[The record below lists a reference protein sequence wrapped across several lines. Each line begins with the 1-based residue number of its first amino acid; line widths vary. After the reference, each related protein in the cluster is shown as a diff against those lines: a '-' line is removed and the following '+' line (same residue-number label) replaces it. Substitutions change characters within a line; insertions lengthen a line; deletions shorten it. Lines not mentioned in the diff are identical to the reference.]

1 MRNWLLP
8 EYIEDVL
15 PRDAYRIEKIRR
27 LIMDKLFAHGY
38 QFVMPPLLE
47 YVESL
52 LAGSGSGMNLRMF
65 KVVDQLSGKMM
76 GLRADMTPQA
86 ARIDAHMLNASGVT
100 RLCYA
105 SSVVHTVPDEI
116 TRTREPFQ
124 VGAELYGHSGI
135 ESDLEIQRLLLECL
149 SVSGIQTIHLDLG
162 HIKVFRSLIR
172 DSGIKPECEMELYA
186 ALWAKDVSSLKELV
200 HTGLNTRL
208 DKPVQDALL
217 LLPELYGDNTVLLR
231 ARRYLPDFPEI
242 GEALDQL
249 EHVAREL
256 EPYVGQ
262 IIFDL
267 ADLRGYHYHTG
278 MVFAAYTPGCP
289 APIALGG
296 RYDEIGKSFGRA
308 RPATGFSLDLKQLS
322 RLTDMNDYPMG
333 ILAPWKP
340 EDGNLAEMVQQLRA
354 NGQIVVTEL
363 PGEDDQGRKGC
374 DRTLV
379 FRNGNWEI
387 DPVSPDKVI

>member
-8 EYIEDVL
+8 EYIEDAL

-27 LIMDKLFAHGY
+27 LIMDMLFVHGY
-38 QFVMPPLLE
+38 QLVMPPLLE

-65 KVVDQLSGKMM
+65 KVVDQLSGRMM

-86 ARIDAHMLNASGVT
+86 ARIDAHLLNTNGVT

-124 VGAELYGHSGI
+124 IGAELYGHSEV

-149 SVSGIQTIHLDLG
+149 AVSGIQSIHLDLG
-162 HIKVFRSLIR
+162 HIRVFRSLIR
-172 DSGIKPECEMELYA
+172 RAGIRAEFERELYT
-186 ALWAKDVSSLKELV
+186 ALSAKDTSSLKELAC
-200 HTGLNTRL
+200 TGLDECL
-208 DKPVQDALL
+208 DKTTREALL
-217 LLPELYGDNTVLLR
+217 LLPELYGDQAILTY
-231 ARRYLPDFPEI
+231 ARQHLPDFPEI
-242 GEALDQL
+242 KNALDQL
-249 EHVAREL
+249 EYVAKVL
-256 EPYVGQ
+256 QPYVDKVT
-262 IIFDL
+262 FDL

-278 MVFAAYTPGCP
+278 MVFAAYTRKSPV
-289 APIALGG
+289 AIALGG

-308 RPATGFSLDLKQLS
+308 RPATGFSLDLKLLS
-322 RLTDMNDYPMG
+322 RLTEINDYPQG

-340 EDGNLAEMVQQLRA
+340 QDQELAATIKQLRDA
-354 NGQIVVTEL
+354 GQIVVAEL
-363 PGEDDQGRKGC
+363 PGGNSEEIVGC
-374 DRTLV
+374 DRKLV
-379 FRNGNWEI
+379 LQNGKWE
-387 DPVSPDKVI
+387 VCQLSECG

>member
-27 LIMDKLFAHGY
+27 LIMDMLFVHGY
-38 QFVMPPLLE
+38 QLVMPPLLE

-52 LAGSGSGMNLRMF
+52 LAGSGSGMNLRIF
-65 KVVDQLSGKMM
+65 KVVDQLSGRMM
-76 GLRADMTPQA
+76 GIRADMTPQA
-86 ARIDAHMLNASGVT
+86 ARIDAHLLNANGVT

-105 SSVVHTVPDEI
+105 SSIVHTVPDEI

-149 SVSGIQTIHLDLG
+149 SVSGIQSVCLDLG
-162 HIKVFRSLIR
+162 HIRVFRGLVH
-172 DSGIKPECEMELYA
+172 DSGIKPEFEMELYA
-186 ALWAKDVSSLKELV
+186 ALWAKDTSTLRELV
-200 HTGLNTRL
+200 NTGLSKRL
-208 DKPVQDALL
+208 DKTVREALL
-217 LLPELYGDNTVLLR
+217 LLPELYGDETILAR
-231 ARRYLPDFPEI
+231 ARKTLPGFPDI
-242 GEALDQL
+242 SEALDQL
-249 EHVAREL
+249 EHVAQAL
-256 EPYVGQ
+256 KPYVDR
-262 IIFDL
+262 ITFDL

-278 MVFAAYTPGCP
+278 MVFAAYTRESPV
-289 APIALGG
+289 AIALGG

-322 RLTDMNDYPMG
+322 RLTDINDYPRA

-340 EDGNLAEMVQQLRA
+340 QDDNLTALIGQLRA
-354 NGQIVVTEL
+354 EGHIVVTEL
-363 PGEDDQGRKGC
+363 PGANSREIAGC
-374 DRTLV
+374 DRELV
-379 FRNGNWEI
+379 LQNGEWKI
-387 DPVSPDKVI
+387 CPVSG

>member
-27 LIMDKLFAHGY
+27 LIMDMLFSHGY

-47 YVESL
+47 YVDSL

-65 KVVDQLSGKMM
+65 KVVDQLSGRMM

-86 ARIDAHMLNASGVT
+86 ARIDAHLLDNNGVT

-124 VGAELYGHSGI
+124 VGAELFGHPGI

-162 HIKVFRSLIR
+162 HIRVFRSLIH
-172 DSGIKPECEMELYA
+172 DSGIRPEFETELYA
-186 ALWAKDVSSLKELV
+186 ALWAKDTSSLRELV
-200 HTGLNTRL
+200 LTGLSKRL
-208 DKPVQDALL
+208 DKSVQDALL
-217 LLPELYGDNTVLLR
+217 LLPELYGDDTVLQR
-231 ARRYLPDFPEI
+231 ARQYLPKFPEI
-242 GEALDQL
+242 SEALDQL
-249 EHVAREL
+249 GYVARTL
-256 EPYVGQ
+256 KPYVDR
-262 IIFDL
+262 ITFDL

-289 APIALGG
+289 APVALGG

-322 RLTDMNDYPMG
+322 RLTAINDYPLG

-340 EDGNLAEMVQQLRA
+340 EDEKLTAMIRRLRA
-354 NGQIVVTEL
+354 EGHIVVIEL
-363 PGEDDQGRKGC
+363 PGENGKEISGC
-374 DRTLV
+374 DRQITFL
-379 FRNGNWEI
+379 NGNWEI
-387 DPVSPDKVI
+387 SVITS

>member
-27 LIMDKLFAHGY
+27 LIMDMLFSHGY

-47 YVESL
+47 YVDSL

-65 KVVDQLSGKMM
+65 KVVDQLSGRMM

-86 ARIDAHMLNASGVT
+86 ARIDAHLLDNNDVT

-124 VGAELYGHSGI
+124 VGAELFGHPGI

-162 HIKVFRSLIR
+162 HIRVFRSLIH
-172 DSGIKPECEMELYA
+172 DSGIRPEFETELYA
-186 ALWAKDVSSLKELV
+186 ALWAKDTSSLRELV
-200 HTGLNTRL
+200 LTGLSKRL
-208 DKPVQDALL
+208 DKSVQDALL
-217 LLPELYGDNTVLLR
+217 LLPELYGDDTVLQR
-231 ARRYLPDFPEI
+231 ARQYLPKFPEI
-242 GEALDQL
+242 SEALDQL
-249 EHVAREL
+249 GYVARTL
-256 EPYVGQ
+256 KPYVDR
-262 IIFDL
+262 ITFDL

-289 APIALGG
+289 APVALGG

-322 RLTDMNDYPMG
+322 RLTAINDYPLG

-340 EDGNLAEMVQQLRA
+340 EDEKLTAMIRRLRA
-354 NGQIVVTEL
+354 EGHIVVIEL
-363 PGEDDQGRKGC
+363 PGENGKEISGC
-374 DRTLV
+374 DRQITFL
-379 FRNGNWEI
+379 NGNWEI
-387 DPVSPDKVI
+387 SAITR

>member
-27 LIMDKLFAHGY
+27 LIMDMLFSHGY

-47 YVESL
+47 YVDSL

-65 KVVDQLSGKMM
+65 KVVDQLSGRMM

-86 ARIDAHMLNASGVT
+86 ARIDAHLLDNNGVT

-124 VGAELYGHSGI
+124 VGAELFGHPGI

-162 HIKVFRSLIR
+162 HIRVFRSLIH
-172 DSGIKPECEMELYA
+172 DSGIRPEFETELYA
-186 ALWAKDVSSLKELV
+186 ALWAKDTSSLRELV
-200 HTGLNTRL
+200 LTGLSKRL
-208 DKPVQDALL
+208 DKSVQDALL
-217 LLPELYGDNTVLLR
+217 LLPELYGDDTVLQR
-231 ARRYLPDFPEI
+231 ARQYLPKFPEI
-242 GEALDQL
+242 SEALDQL
-249 EHVAREL
+249 GYVARTL
-256 EPYVGQ
+256 KPYVDR
-262 IIFDL
+262 ITFDL
-267 ADLRGYHYHTG
+267 ADLRGYYYHTG

-289 APIALGG
+289 APVALGG

-322 RLTDMNDYPMG
+322 RLTAINDYPLG

-340 EDGNLAEMVQQLRA
+340 EDEKLTAMIRRLRA
-354 NGQIVVTEL
+354 EGHIVVIEL
-363 PGEDDQGRKGC
+363 PGENGKEISGC
-374 DRTLV
+374 DRQITFL
-379 FRNGNWEI
+379 NGNWEI
-387 DPVSPDKVI
+387 SVITS

>member
-27 LIMDKLFAHGY
+27 LIMDMLFVHGY

-65 KVVDQLSGKMM
+65 KVVDQLSGRMM

-86 ARIDAHMLNASGVT
+86 ARIDAHLLNASGVT

-149 SVSGIQTIHLDLG
+149 SVSGIQSIHLDLG
-162 HIKVFRSLIR
+162 HIRVFRSLVR
-172 DSGIKPECEMELYA
+172 DSGIRPEFEMELYA
-186 ALWAKDVSSLKELV
+186 ALWAKDTSALRELV
-200 HTGLNTRL
+200 CTGLNKHLNKTIRE
-208 DKPVQDALL
+208 ALL
-217 LLPELYGDNTVLLR
+217 LLPELYGDETVLSR
-231 ARRYLPDFPEI
+231 ARKLLPDFPEI
-242 GEALDQL
+242 NEALDQL
-249 EHVAREL
+249 EHVAKAL
-256 EPYVGQ
+256 KPYVDK

-278 MVFAAYTPGCP
+278 MVFAVYTKGSPV
-289 APIALGG
+289 AIALGG

-322 RLTDMNDYPMG
+322 RLTDMNDYPRG

-340 EDGNLAEMVQQLRA
+340 HDDVLAAMIRQLRTE
-354 NGQIVVTEL
+354 GHIVVAGL
-363 PGEDDQGRKGC
+363 PGENSEEITGC
-374 DRTLV
+374 DRALV
-379 FRNGNWEI
+379 LQDGEW
-387 DPVSPDKVI
+387 KVCPISG

>member
-27 LIMDKLFAHGY
+27 LIMDMLFVHGY

-65 KVVDQLSGKMM
+65 KVVDQLSGRAM

-86 ARIDAHMLNASGVT
+86 ARIDAHLLNSSGVT

-149 SVSGIQTIHLDLG
+149 SVSGIKSIHLDLG
-162 HIKVFRSLIR
+162 HIRVFRSLIH
-172 DSGIKPECEMELYA
+172 DSGIGAEFETELYA
-186 ALWAKDVSSLKELV
+186 ALWAKDTSALRELV
-200 HTGLNTRL
+200 YTGLNGRP
-208 DKPVQDALL
+208 DKVVREALL
-217 LLPELYGDNTVLLR
+217 LLPELYGDEAILLR
-231 ARRYLPDFPEI
+231 ARKLLPDFPEI
-242 GEALDQL
+242 SEALDQL
-249 EHVAREL
+249 EHVAKAL
-256 EPYVGQ
+256 KPYVDK

-278 MVFAAYTPGCP
+278 MVFAAYTPESP
-289 APIALGG
+289 VAIALGG

-322 RLTDMNDYPMG
+322 RLTDINDYPWG

-340 EDGNLAEMVQQLRA
+340 QDDELAAMIKQLRST
-354 NGQIVVTEL
+354 GHIVVIGL
-363 PGEDDQGRKGC
+363 PGENSREVTRC
-374 DRTLV
+374 DRELV
-379 FRNGNWEI
+379 WRNGKWEVC
-387 DPVSPDKVI
+387 PMSG